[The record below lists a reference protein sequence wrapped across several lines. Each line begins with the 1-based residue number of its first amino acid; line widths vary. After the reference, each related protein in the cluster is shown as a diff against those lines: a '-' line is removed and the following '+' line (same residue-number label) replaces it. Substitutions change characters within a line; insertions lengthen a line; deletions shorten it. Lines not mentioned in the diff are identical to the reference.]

1 MLNQRRNAVAV
12 FAIGEPEVAQHPV
25 HGRQAHGVGPGQR
38 AAGVVDALTHGHI
51 HRGGITHPLVHC
63 IGRFIGQHDHRAHEN
78 EAGEITEGTFGNI
91 AALVD
96 GRWVTP
102 PLSSGLLPGV
112 GRALALREGRV
123 AEAVLRVEDA
133 PRVEAWAFVNSL
145 RGWLAAELE

>member
-1 MLNQRRNAVAV
+1 MRLLLAADGSSRTEAVALQPT
-12 FAIGEPEVAQHPV
+12 AEPVRLRLADQPFEA
-25 HGRQAHGVGPGQR
+25 AHGEFVRYKTTRREHYAAFAPTAPG
-38 AAGVVDALTHGHI
+38 VFDTVLW
-51 HRGGITHPLVHC
+51 
-63 IGRFIGQHDHRAHEN
+63 N
-78 EAGEITEGTFGNI
+78 EAGEITETTFGNI
-91 AALVD
+91 AARIG

-145 RGWLAAELE
+145 RGWLAAELVLSDK